1 MPSRADKRTIGG
13 AIENGRVNQ
22 KARTR
27 ATLLSTAIGLIRE
40 GLHPSVEEV
49 AQAAGISKRT
59 AYRYFVSRE
68 HLLADASIG
77 ALRPEIDRIV
87 GEALRRDDAPSRLDA
102 LVRALHR
109 TSFLYEAEL
118 TTIIRLSLD
127 SEFRTKI
134 GSKGQLRSERRV
146 QWIEQALAPIRTLL
160 DARSYARLVSALCI
174 VVGIDAVLILRD
186 IRHLAPKEIEQT
198 TLWTG
203 RALLHAALADV
214 RTKPRAARNGRRPA
228 AGRRKVTRRQIL
240 RIP

>member
-1 MPSRADKRTIGG
+1 MPSRADKRTIGA

-22 KARTR
+22 KTRTR
-27 ATLLSTAIGLIRE
+27 AALLSTAIRLIRE

-87 GEALRRDDAPSRLDA
+87 GEALRHDDAPSRLDA

-118 TTIIRLSLD
+118 TTIMRLSLD
-127 SEFRTKI
+127 SEFRAKI

-186 IRHLAPKEIEQT
+186 IRHLAPNEIEQVA
-198 TLWTG
+198 LWTS

-214 RTKPRAARNGRRPA
+214 RAKPRTARNGRRPA
-228 AGRRKVTRRQIL
+228 AGRRKVARRQIL

>member
-1 MPSRADKRTIGG
+1 MPSRADKRTIGA
-13 AIENGRVNQ
+13 AIKHGRVNQ
-22 KARTR
+22 KTRTR
-27 ATLLSTAIGLIRE
+27 ATLLSTAIRLIRE
-40 GLHPSVEEV
+40 GLHPSVDEV

-102 LVRALHR
+102 LIRALHR

-186 IRHLAPKEIEQT
+186 IRHLAPKEIEQVA
-198 TLWTG
+198 LWTS

-214 RTKPRAARNGRRPA
+214 RTKPRTARNGRRHA
-228 AGRRKVTRRQIL
+228 AGRRKISRRQIL